1 MDISLPVT
9 LAVLGAAALHAA
21 WNALLKSGAD
31 KQLDT
36 VAVAAGSGAVAL
48 AALPFVPAP
57 AAASWPWIAASA
69 VVHIAYFWALAGA
82 YRWGDMSFSYP
93 IMRGGG
99 PLIVTV
105 AGGAVF
111 GEVLGGGQLAGVVL
125 ISAGILAFASHS
137 AADPAAQRKSLA
149 FALVNACVIAGY
161 TLIDAMGARLSG
173 APVSYALWFFVANGV
188 VILAAGWL
196 QRGAAAP
203 RHLLRQWRI
212 AFLGGAFAVGA
223 YGVAL
228 WAMTKAPV
236 ALVAVLRETSVV
248 FAAVLGAVFPQGTF
262 HGAARGGDR
271 GGAGGVNGDAALKTG
286 A

>member
-1 MDISLPVT
+1 MEISLPVT
-9 LAVLGAAALHAA
+9 LAVLGAALLHAA
-21 WNALLKSGAD
+21 WNAMLKSGAD

-48 AALPFVPAP
+48 VALPFVPAP
-57 AAASWPWIAASA
+57 APASWPWIAASA
-69 VVHIAYFWALAGA
+69 IVHIAYFWALAGA

-99 PLIVTV
+99 PLIVTA

-125 ISAGILAFASHS
+125 ISAGILAFA
-137 AADPAAQRKSLA
+137 
-149 FALVNACVIAGY
+149 LVNACVIAAY
-161 TLIDAMGARLSG
+161 TLIDAKGARLSG

-248 FAAVLGAVFPQGTF
+248 FAAVLGALFLKERFTARRA
-262 HGAARGGDR
+262 GATAAVV
-271 GGAGGVNGDAALKTG
+271 AGLMMLRLQIGL
-286 A
+286 

>member
-1 MDISLPVT
+1 MEISQPVT
-9 LAVLGAAALHAA
+9 LAVLGAALLHAA
-21 WNALLKSGAD
+21 WNAMLKSGAD

-57 AAASWPWIAASA
+57 APASWPWIAASA
-69 VVHIAYFWALAGA
+69 IVHIAYFWALAGA

-111 GEVLGGGQLAGVVL
+111 GEVLGGGQLAGVLL
-125 ISAGILAFASHS
+125 ISAGILAFATHS

-149 FALVNACVIAGY
+149 FALVNACVIAAY
-161 TLIDAMGARLSG
+161 TLIDAKGARLSG

-228 WAMTKAPV
+228 WGMTKAPV

-248 FAAVLGAVFPQGTF
+248 FAAVLGAVFLKERFTAQRA
-262 HGAARGGDR
+262 GATAAVL
-271 GGAGGVNGDAALKTG
+271 AGLVVLRL
-286 A
+286 

>member
-1 MDISLPVT
+1 MDIPLPVA
-9 LAVLGAAALHAA
+9 LAVLGAALLHAG
-21 WNALLKSGAD
+21 WNAMLKSGAD

-36 VAVAAGSGAVAL
+36 VGVAAGSGIVAL
-48 AALPFVPAP
+48 AALPFAPTPAP
-57 AAASWPWIAASA
+57 ASWPWIAASA
-69 VVHIAYFWALAGA
+69 IVHIAYFWALAGA
-82 YRWGDMSFSYP
+82 YRWGDMSFGYP

-99 PLIVTV
+99 PLIVTA
-105 AGGAVF
+105 AGGVVF
-111 GEVLGGGQLAGVVL
+111 GETLGAGQLAGVLL
-125 ISAGILAFASHS
+125 ISAGILAFATHS

-149 FALVNACVIAGY
+149 FALLNAAVIAAY
-161 TLIDAMGARLSG
+161 TLIDAKGARLSG
-173 APVSYALWFFVANGV
+173 APVGYALWFFVANGI

-236 ALVAVLRETSVV
+236 ALVAVLRETAVV
-248 FAAVLGAVFPQGTF
+248 FAAVLGALFLKERFTGRRV
-262 HGAARGGDR
+262 AAT
-271 GGAGGVNGDAALKTG
+271 AAVVVGLM
-286 A
+286 AMRL